1 MAAREFDYE
10 STLEACARRDE
21 PAFQALYRQE
31 AGQLLGLAISM
42 LGRRDVA
49 EDCLHDAFVRIWQ
62 HAARYRRELG
72 SGRAWVHSILR
83 YRVLNALRSG
93 TRHIEMDD
101 GFIERV
107 LDDAPQAEAQALERS
122 ERRLLRHCLQRL
134 ERPRR
139 QPILLAFYR
148 GLTHEQ
154 IAQRLSTPLG
164 TIKGRIRAGL
174 RALQECLQA

>member
-1 MAAREFDYE
+1 MADREFDYE
-10 STLEACARRDE
+10 STLEACARGDE
-21 PAFQALYRQE
+21 RAFQALYRQE

-42 LGRRDVA
+42 LGRRDMA

-62 HAARYRRELG
+62 HATRFRRELG

-93 TRHIEMDD
+93 GRHAQVDD
-101 GFIERV
+101 EFFERV
-107 LDDAPQAEAQALERS
+107 LDDSPQAEAKALEQA
-122 ERRLLRHCLQRL
+122 EQRLLRNCLQRL
-134 ERPRR
+134 EKPRR
-139 QPILLAFYR
+139 HPILLAFYR

-154 IAQRLSTPLG
+154 IASRLSTPLG

>member
-1 MAAREFDYE
+1 MPRSDSPPPTDSRGGDWSYDQLYTRSRTTLRPALAGRLG
-10 STLEACARRDE
+10 STHDAD
-21 PAFQALYRQE
+21 
-31 AGQLLGLAISM
+31 
-42 LGRRDVA
+42 DV
-49 EDCLHDAFVRIWQ
+49 LHDAFVRIWQ

>member
-1 MAAREFDYE
+1 MADRDFDYE
-10 STLEACARRDE
+10 STLEACARGDE
-21 PAFQALYRQE
+21 RAFQALYRQE

-42 LGRRDVA
+42 LGRRDIA
-49 EDCLHDAFVRIWQ
+49 EDCLHDAFVRIWR
-62 HAARYRRELG
+62 HAARFRRELG

-93 TRHIEMDD
+93 GRHAEVDD
-101 GFIERV
+101 EFFERM
-107 LDDAPQAEAQALERS
+107 LDDSPQAEAKALEQA
-122 ERRLLRHCLQRL
+122 EQRLLRNCLQRL

-139 QPILLAFYR
+139 HPILLAFYR

-154 IAQRLSTPLG
+154 IASRLSTPLG

>member
-1 MAAREFDYE
+1 MADRDFDYE
-10 STLEACARRDE
+10 STLQACARGDE
-21 PAFQALYRQE
+21 RAFQALYQQE

-42 LGRRDVA
+42 LGRRDLA

-62 HAARYRRELG
+62 HAARYQPALG

-83 YRVLNALRSG
+83 YRVLNALRSSG
-93 TRHIEMDD
+93 RHADVDD
-101 GFIERV
+101 DFIERV
-107 LDDAPQAEAQALERS
+107 LDDTPQAEAVAQEQS
-122 ERRLLRHCLQRL
+122 ERRLLRSCLQRL

-154 IAQRLSTPLG
+154 IASRLSTPLG

>member
-1 MAAREFDYE
+1 MADREFDYE
-10 STLEACARRDE
+10 STLEACARGDE
-21 PAFQALYRQE
+21 RAFQALYRQE

-42 LGRRDVA
+42 LGRRDIA

-62 HAARYRRELG
+62 HAARFRRELG

-83 YRVLNALRSG
+83 YRVLNALRIG
-93 TRHIEMDD
+93 GRHAEVDD
-101 GFIERV
+101 EFFERV
-107 LDDAPQAEAQALERS
+107 LDDSPQAEAKALEQA
-122 ERRLLRHCLQRL
+122 EQRLLRNCLLRL
-134 ERPRR
+134 EKPRR
-139 QPILLAFYR
+139 HPILLAFYR

-154 IAQRLSTPLG
+154 IASRLSTPLG